1 MGLYN
6 STTSYPAPVP
16 TGMPIQRDQQE
27 SDEVLFPL
35 SFSESSP
42 IAADGVEIPSQL
54 SVAGSFHYGSHNI
67 GIEEE
72 EMRSNSNSSSTTTD
86 TTEYTS
92 PVSSYSAQQNQYMMA
107 NPFLLVNE
115 NTGAYNNYVLSDREV
130 HDNNNGHY
138 EDVFSLDA
146 PELQHPR
153 EEEVAVPPTY
163 SDYTT
168 DHVTL
173 DSLDNV
179 VQQNYRLW
187 LSTV

>member
-6 STTSYPAPVP
+6 NTTSYPAPVP
-16 TGMPIQRDQQE
+16 TGMPIQNQQE

-54 SVAGSFHYGSHNI
+54 SVAGSIPSLHHGAHNI
-67 GIEEE
+67 GMGE
-72 EMRSNSNSSSTTTD
+72 EMGSQSSSG
-86 TTEYTS
+86 TTEYDS
-92 PVSSYSAQQNQYMMA
+92 PVSSYRAQQNQYMMS
-107 NPFLLVNE
+107 NHSFSLVNE
-115 NTGAYNNYVLSDREV
+115 NAGVYNNYVLSNRDIDND
-130 HDNNNGHY
+130 HDHY

-153 EEEVAVPPTY
+153 EEVTVPLTY
-163 SDYTT
+163 NDCTM

>member
-1 MGLYN
+1 
-6 STTSYPAPVP
+6 
-16 TGMPIQRDQQE
+16 MPIQRDQQE

-72 EMRSNSNSSSTTTD
+72 MRSNSISSSSTD

-107 NPFLLVNE
+107 NPLLLVNG
-115 NTGAYNNYVLSDREV
+115 NTAAYNNYVLSDREA
-130 HDNNNGHY
+130 HDNDNSHY

-153 EEEVAVPPTY
+153 EEVAVPPTY